1 MGYSPRTFLIAADDS
16 ICRLSK
22 RYWQMLGQPDSHR
35 LPAFAGQ
42 RVRIANLLVQ
52 LVNRVPTRV
61 VYRDFMIVTFD
72 ADGPLDIEQIME
84 RMAAHGDVTLSGG
97 SRNGRDTKI
106 VDATARFKVQGGQWT
121 PSPVLAT
128 ALEEA
133 ALGLRPCPRI

>member
-22 RYWQMLGQPDSHR
+22 RYWQMLGQPDNHR
-35 LPAFAGQ
+35 LLTFAGQ

-52 LVNRVPTRV
+52 LVNRAPTRV

-72 ADGPLDIEQIME
+72 ADGALNVEQIME

-97 SRNGRDTKI
+97 SRNGCDTKI

>member
-52 LVNRVPTRV
+52 LVNRVPTRG

-72 ADGPLDIEQIME
+72 ADGALDIEQIME

>member
-1 MGYSPRTFLIAADDS
+1 MGYSPRTFLITADDK

-52 LVNRVPTRV
+52 LTNRVPTRV

-72 ADGPLDIEQIME
+72 VDGALDVGQIME
-84 RMAAHGDVTLSGG
+84 RIAAHGDVILSGG
-97 SRNGRDTKI
+97 GQRDRDMKI
-106 VDATARFKVQGGQWT
+106 VDAAARFKVQGGQWT
-121 PSPVLAT
+121 PSPALAT